1 MDLQELLNF
10 QPSRASK
17 RPLEVLTPSASP
29 SPSPSHKQPRRSYKY
44 PPTPGHSLTQP
55 IKLSD
60 ISSPVIVQPTSA
72 PVKEIPV
79 VENTGLNVF

>member
-17 RPLEVLTPSASP
+17 RPLEVLTPS
-29 SPSPSHKQPRRSYKY
+29 PSPSHKQPRRSHKY
-44 PPTPGHSLTQP
+44 PPTPGHSLGQP

-60 ISSPVIVQPTSA
+60 ISSPVIQLNAA

-79 VENTGLNVF
+79 VENTG